1 MRKTIIASFM
11 VLPGLYCSPSRLTGS
26 PPVLIKGPMVQMVS
40 DSGFTLVWETHQSVD
55 VQAQVQRNHG
65 QWAEPDKVVE
75 TRAGRRAV
83 RFDGLNPA
91 SEYRYRI
98 VVDEETVAEHSVR
111 TAPKA
116 DESFRI
122 LAFGDS
128 GSGNEHQYRLA
139 EKMPSAGADIVVHTG
154 DLIYMEGER
163 EDYPEKFY
171 RPYASLIASVPF
183 YPSMGNHDFRT
194 NRGAPMFEEFVL
206 PENGPQSSTP
216 ERHYWFDFG
225 SARFVAIDTDLTM
238 KDLGSIVAPWLDK
251 VLEGAG
257 DRWKIVFFH
266 HPVYTNGRYGP
277 THRLWRTILPV
288 IEAHGTHLVL
298 SGHDHLYERT
308 HPIREGKI
316 TPPGQGVVH
325 VVTGAGGHGLYAIN
339 PKPMEQ
345 IAVQY
350 NEDYSF
356 TVIDVSPDRMTLRQI
371 NANGEQVDEYVIP
384 RTGSPDPLPEGNAVG
399 TEPGG

>member
-1 MRKTIIASFM
+1 MRKTIIAGFV
-11 VLPGLYCSPSRLTGS
+11 VLPVLFCSPSQLTGS

-40 DSGFTLVWETHQSVD
+40 DSGFTLVWETHRSVHARAKIRRD
-55 VQAQVQRNHG
+55 GVQWTEPSQVI
-65 QWAEPDKVVE
+65 E
-75 TRAGRRAV
+75 TLAGRRAV

-91 SEYRYRI
+91 SEYRYRV
-98 VVDEETVAEHSVR
+98 VVDEETVAEHPVR

-128 GSGNEHQYRLA
+128 GSGDEHQYRLA
-139 EKMPSAGADIVVHTG
+139 EKMASAGADIVVHTG

-163 EDYPEKFY
+163 KDYPEKFY
-171 RPYASLIASVPF
+171 RPYASLIARVPF

-194 NRGAPMFEEFVL
+194 ERGAPMFEEFVL
-206 PENGPQSSTP
+206 PKNGPPSSTP

-238 KDLGSIVAPWLDK
+238 KDLGSVVAPWLDK
-251 VLEGAG
+251 VLQDAG
-257 DRWKIVFFH
+257 NRWKIVFFH
-266 HPVYTNGRYGP
+266 HPVYTNGRYSP
-277 THRLWRTILPV
+277 TYRLWRTILP
-288 IEAHGTHLVL
+288 IMEAHGTHLVL
-298 SGHDHLYERT
+298 AGHDHLYERT

-316 TPPGQGVVH
+316 MPPGQGVVH
-325 VVTGAGGHGLYAIN
+325 VVTGAGGGGLYAIN

-350 NEDYSF
+350 NQDYSF
-356 TVIDVSPDRMTLRQI
+356 TLVDVSPDRMTLKQI
-371 NANGEQVDEYVIP
+371 NANGEQVDEYTLP
-384 RTGSPDPLPEGNAVG
+384 RTGLLGPPPDGNAVG
-399 TEPGG
+399 TESGG